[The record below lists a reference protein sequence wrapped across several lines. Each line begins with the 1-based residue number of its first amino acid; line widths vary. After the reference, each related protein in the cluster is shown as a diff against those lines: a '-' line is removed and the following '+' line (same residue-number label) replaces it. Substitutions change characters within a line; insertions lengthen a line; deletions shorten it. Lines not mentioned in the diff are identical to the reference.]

1 MQVQLLGIN
10 HHTAP
15 IELREALAM
24 DGAAVQAVLREIGS
38 DPAVSEAAILAT
50 CNRTELY
57 VCSPD
62 PRAAQASMRE
72 MFVRLAGDR
81 GSLVD
86 AHAYVRSGEAGCR
99 HLLRV
104 AAGLD
109 SMILG
114 EHQVL
119 GQVREAQHRAKDAE
133 TMGPLMH
140 RLWSAAIHTGKRA
153 RAETDIGMGAV
164 SVASATVSLA
174 ERVLGDL
181 RNQSVLLIGAG
192 DTCRLAARHVADRR
206 PARLLVANRTLAR
219 AAAVAEAFGGD
230 AVPLCDIPS
239 LLASVD
245 VVVSATR
252 APGFVVTCDMVR
264 NAITLRG
271 PRPLVLVDVA
281 VPRDIEPSVASL
293 DNVFLYPIDAV
304 RTLVDRS
311 LAHRLREV
319 PRVEAIIEE
328 ECGKLM
334 AWTRGQGATT
344 VVRELVERFER
355 VRAEEVRRNLKHF
368 HPEELAYIDRMTKTL
383 VSRLLRPPITQL
395 TSGALSPAVESARL
409 DLLRELFALEPVPS
423 AIEVGHGVP

>member
-24 DGAAVQAVLREIGS
+24 DGAAVQAVLREIRS

-319 PRVEAIIEE
+319 PRVDAIIEE

>member
-24 DGAAVQAVLREIGS
+24 DGAAVQAVLREIRS

-62 PRAAQASMRE
+62 PRAAQTAMRE
-72 MFVRLAGDR
+72 MFLRLAGDR
-81 GSLVD
+81 GLLVD

-119 GQVREAQHRAKDAE
+119 GQVREAQNRAKDAE

>member
-38 DPAVSEAAILAT
+38 HPAVSEAAILAT

-62 PRAAQASMRE
+62 PRAAQTAMRE
-72 MFVRLAGDR
+72 MFLRLAGDR

-140 RLWSAAIHTGKRA
+140 RLWSAALHTGKRA

-264 NAITLRG
+264 HAITLRG

>member
-24 DGAAVQAVLREIGS
+24 DGATVQAVLREIRS
-38 DPAVSEAAILAT
+38 DAAVSEAAILAT
-50 CNRTELY
+50 CNRTEFY
-57 VCSPD
+57 MCTAD
-62 PRAAQASMRE
+62 PRAAEAAMRQT
-72 MFVRLAGDR
+72 FARQAGDR
-81 GSLVD
+81 RSLVD
-86 AHAYVRSGEAGCR
+86 AHAYLRSGDEACR

-104 AAGLD
+104 SAGLD

-114 EHQVL
+114 EHQIL
-119 GQVREAQHRAKDAE
+119 GQVREAQNRARDAE
-133 TMGPLMH
+133 TLGPLMH

-174 ERVLGDL
+174 ERALGDL
-181 RNQSVLLIGAG
+181 RDRSVLLIGAG
-192 DTCRLAARHVADRR
+192 DTCRLAARHFADRR
-206 PARLLVANRTLAR
+206 PGRLLVANRTLAR
-219 AAAVAEAFGGD
+219 ATAVAEAFGGD
-230 AVPLCDIPS
+230 VVPLSDIPT

-264 NAITLRG
+264 NAVTVRG
-271 PRPLVLVDVA
+271 SRPLVLVDVA
-281 VPRDIEPSVASL
+281 VPRDIEPSAASL
-293 DNVFLYPIDAV
+293 ENVFLYPIDAV

-319 PRVEAIIEE
+319 PRVEAIVEE

-334 AWTRGQGATT
+334 TWTRGLGATT

-368 HPEELAYIDRMTKTL
+368 HPEEKAYIDRMTKTL
-383 VSRLLRPPITQL
+383 INRLLRPPITQL
-395 TSGALSPAVESARL
+395 TSGTLTPSVESARL
-409 DLLRELFALEPVPS
+409 ELLRELFALEPAPS
-423 AIEVGHGVP
+423 AIEVDGGAP